1 MGIGTVTGYSDSDDM
16 NVNALDCF
24 VVAVRS
30 SSPEILQLGQARH
43 LAHLAAAT
51 SDAALIAVDRMRQV
65 GDSTAF
71 GASEL
76 HGFSPG
82 SVVLG
87 GRWDDASQQLWLL
100 DEWRGKIARLPVA
113 ETPPKSRLLRLAQL
127 GDPEAHRFVLFL
139 GRGARE
145 GRIFGREVGDG
156 GEVVDD
162 GDGG

>member
-1 MGIGTVTGYSDSDDM
+1 MGIGTGDHIILTGYSDSDDM

-113 ETPPKSRLLRLAQL
+113 CARLPSDR
-127 GDPEAHRFVLFL
+127 
-139 GRGARE
+139 
-145 GRIFGREVGDG
+145 
-156 GEVVDD
+156 
-162 GDGG
+162 